1 MASTVTDL
9 SDPMTQLT
17 INDDTPV
24 GSDRVKVTR
33 AYDADFWMRVTTMVI
48 IGGSMMFLLLTL
60 HPDLILRNNTPTGG
74 DLGAHVWG
82 PAFLRDHLLTNWRLS
97 GWSMDWYAGLPVYRF
112 YMVVP
117 ALMILL
123 VNVFLPYGISIKI
136 IAVIGILTLPYATWK
151 FGRLA
156 RFVFPIPELLVLAS
170 VVFLY
175 DESFTIYGGNIA
187 STMAGEF
194 SFSIALTFAIL
205 AFGFFA
211 HGLYTGERRVT
222 TAALIALAALCH
234 GIVLLFVFGG
244 VLLMLAI
251 WADKKRVKWGLSV
264 IGLAVLLASF
274 WVVPF
279 LTSHGFMTDMKYEPR
294 PSGVSDSFWQMY
306 FPLPTAWNIFVML
319 FAIVG
324 FAASLAR
331 RQLVG
336 VWLGVFAIVLAIGV
350 FVTRGNLP
358 IIGLLWN
365 PRVLPF
371 FYLVRYMLM
380 MIGIYEVVVGAVRLA
395 SLERLVRASAA
406 NVVAATSPKAVPGV
420 SVPGVSVLVENV
432 LVENVL
438 VETIPAD
445 TLTAASPAVVVPN
458 SPRTRPMF
466 NVGVVAAL
474 ALGLT
479 LVLGFHF
486 QELPFGKVVTRSDN
500 SAVYKWGPISTKLS
514 NDGFVDGWTRW
525 NFQGYEGKASYGEY
539 HGVVET
545 MKSLGKDPNNGCGR
559 AVWEN
564 NGELNK
570 YGTTMGLMLL
580 PFWTDG
586 CIGSMEGLFF
596 EAAGTTPYHFIT
608 AAAMS
613 KQSSNPVR
621 ELRYENNNA
630 AKGVQYMQDLGVKY
644 FMGFTPEAIAQASTQ
659 SALTEVARSG
669 PWVIYKV
676 ATSDIVVPLEVQ
688 PVVVHNSGSDPR
700 ENWLEVGMSWFQ
712 NKQDW
717 AALPAA
723 SGPSEW
729 QKIDAN
735 IDITRRIGVPGQSSR
750 NVDIVV
756 PATPINVV
764 PLEPVTI
771 TNVRIGQSDV
781 RFNVDKVGVPVLVRV
796 SYFPNWN
803 VSGAKG
809 PYRVAPNMMVV
820 IPTSNEVHLSYG
832 RSSLDIFAYLLTLAG
847 LYVAFRIRRRAVTFT
862 D

>member
-1 MASTVTDL
+1 
-9 SDPMTQLT
+9 MTEQT

-24 GSDRVKVTR
+24 STDRAKTIR
-33 AYDADFWMRVTTMVI
+33 AYDAGYWMRVTSMVI
-48 IGGSMMFLLLTL
+48 IGGATMFLLLTL
-60 HPDLILRNNTPTGG
+60 HPDLILRDNTPTGG
-74 DLGAHVWG
+74 DMGAHVWG

-123 VNVFLPYGISIKI
+123 VDVVLPYGVSIKI
-136 IAVIGILTLPYATWK
+136 IAVVGILTLPFATWM

-156 RFVFPIPELLVLAS
+156 RFAFPIPELLVLAS
-170 VVFLY
+170 IVFLY

-194 SFSIALTFAIL
+194 SFSIALTFSVL

-211 HGLYTGERRVT
+211 HGLYTGKRRVT
-222 TAALIALAALCH
+222 TAALIALAALSH
-234 GIVLLFVFGG
+234 GIVLMFVFGG
-244 VLLMLAI
+244 VLLMLVI
-251 WADKKRVKWGLSV
+251 WTDKKRVKWGLSV

-279 LTSHGFMTDMKYEPR
+279 LTSHGYMTDMKYESR
-294 PSGVSDSFWQMY
+294 PSGASDSFWQMF
-306 FPLPTAWNIFVML
+306 FPLPTVWNIFVMF
-319 FAIVG
+319 FALIG
-324 FAASLAR
+324 FAASLRR

-336 VWLGVFAIVLAIGV
+336 VWLGVFGIVLAIGV
-350 FVTRGNLP
+350 FVTRDKLP

-371 FYLVRYMLM
+371 LYLVRYMLM
-380 MIGIYEVVVGAVRLA
+380 MIGIYETAVGLARVV
-395 SLERLVRASAA
+395 SLEKFVRASAA
-406 NVVAATSPKAVPGV
+406 DVAVTAPFQTMPGDASPSEAV
-420 SVPGVSVLVENV
+420 SVVS
-432 LVENVL
+432 
-438 VETIPAD
+438 
-445 TLTAASPAVVVPN
+445 LTSVVPK
-458 SPRTRPMF
+458 SARTRPMF
-466 NVGVVAAL
+466 NVSVAATL
-474 ALGLT
+474 ALGVT

-500 SAVYKWGPISTKLS
+500 STVYKWGPISTKLS
-514 NDGFVDGWTRW
+514 NDGFVDGWARW
-525 NFQGYEGKASYGEY
+525 NFQGYEGKSAYGEY
-539 HGVVET
+539 HDVVQT
-545 MKSLGKDPNNGCGR
+545 MKTLGQDPNNGCGR

-580 PFWTDG
+580 PFWTSG

-596 EAAGTTPYHFIT
+596 EASGTTPYHFIT

-621 ELRYENNNA
+621 ELRYDNNDA
-630 AKGVQYMQDLGVKY
+630 AKGVQYLQDLGVKY
-644 FMGFTPEAIAQASTQ
+644 FLGFTPEAIAQASTQ

-676 ATSDIVVPLEVQ
+676 ASSDIVVPLDVQ
-688 PVVVHNSGSDPR
+688 PVVVRNSGSDPR

-729 QKIDAN
+729 QQIDAN
-735 IDITRRIGVPGQSSR
+735 LDIMRRDGLPGQSARS
-750 NVDIVV
+750 VDIVV
-756 PATPINVV
+756 PATPITAVA
-764 PLEPVTI
+764 LEHVTI
-771 TNVRIGQSDV
+771 TNVQIGQSDV
-781 RFNVDKVGVPVLVRV
+781 RFSVDKVGVPVLVRV

-820 IPTSNEVHLSYG
+820 IPTSNDVRLSYG
-832 RSSLDIFAYLLTLAG
+832 RSSLDLFAYALTLVG
-847 LYVAFRIRRRAVTFT
+847 LVVALKIRRRVVTFT